1 MKKNERFVAYGGCYG
16 LLLLAAF
23 LLQLKWQGYICC
35 SIVFVLVMWRM
46 DKVLKEEKKQQTR
59 LQEAELYM
67 EQMLYAFLQNPKILS
82 ALETVCVLFE
92 PGAMRKQIETAI
104 FHLRKEYDS
113 NMKTELDAIEQQYEN
128 RRMKEIHA
136 YFLMVE
142 QYGGAYETT
151 VELLLEGL
159 QKWMERVRLHQQDCK
174 KYRRNVF

>member
-46 DKVLKEEKKQQTR
+46 DKVLKEEGRQKIR

-113 NMKTELDAIEQQYEN
+113 NMRIAE
-128 RRMKEIHA
+128 
-136 YFLMVE
+136 
-142 QYGGAYETT
+142 
-151 VELLLEGL
+151 
-159 QKWMERVRLHQQDCK
+159 
-174 KYRRNVF
+174 

>member
-67 EQMLYAFLQNPKILS
+67 EQMLYAFCRI
-82 ALETVCVLFE
+82 
-92 PGAMRKQIETAI
+92 RKSYLHWRQ
-104 FHLRKEYDS
+104 FVHCLNRGPC
-113 NMKTELDAIEQQYEN
+113 EN
-128 RRMKEIHA
+128 R
-136 YFLMVE
+136 
-142 QYGGAYETT
+142 
-151 VELLLEGL
+151 
-159 QKWMERVRLHQQDCK
+159 
-174 KYRRNVF
+174 